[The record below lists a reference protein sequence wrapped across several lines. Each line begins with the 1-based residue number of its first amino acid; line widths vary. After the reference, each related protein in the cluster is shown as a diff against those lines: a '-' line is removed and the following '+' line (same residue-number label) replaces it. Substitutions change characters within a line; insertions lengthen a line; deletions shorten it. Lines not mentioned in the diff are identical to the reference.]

1 MSKSRVTAR
10 GLTYRVGDRVLIE
23 DVSFS
28 ADTGEFVALIGPN
41 GAGKSTLLRIVGGQ
55 LRPEVGEVR
64 LLGRPIDG
72 LSSREL
78 ATIRAMLG
86 ANPPSDIPFDA
97 RTVVEAGRYP
107 FRGLAEASLDEDT
120 HLVERA
126 MVMADVTQ
134 LARRRYHTL
143 SSGEQARVM
152 IARVLAQATPISLL
166 DEPTASL
173 DAANGEKALRTFSS
187 DIETGTT
194 VICVLHDL
202 NQAAF
207 YADRILLLS
216 HGRLVGDGT
225 PRDVLESGVLSRV
238 YGHSMKVVDHPF
250 RDCPLVLME

>member
-1 MSKSRVTAR
+1 MSETRIEAR
-10 GLTYRVGDRVLIE
+10 GLTHRVGDRTLIE
-23 DVSFS
+23 DVTFS
-28 ADTGEFVALIGPN
+28 AVAGEFVVLIGPN
-41 GAGKSTLLRIVGGQ
+41 GAGKSTLLKIVAGQ
-55 LRPEVGEVR
+55 LRAAEGEVE
-64 LLGRPIDG
+64 LLGSSIDG

-78 ATIRAMLG
+78 ATMRAMLG

-97 RTVVEAGRYP
+97 RTVVETARYP
-107 FRGLAEASLDEDT
+107 FRGLPEATLDRDA
-120 HLVERA
+120 HLVHRA
-126 MVMADVTQ
+126 MVMADVTE
-134 LARRRYHTL
+134 LADRRYHTL

-187 DIETGTT
+187 DVETDTT

-216 HGRLVGDGT
+216 EGHLVGDGV
-225 PRDVLESGVLSRV
+225 PRDVLQSDMLSEV
-238 YGHSMKVVDHPF
+238 YGHTMRVVDHPF
-250 RDCPLVLME
+250 RACPLVLMA

>member
-1 MSKSRVTAR
+1 MSETRVAAR
-10 GLTYRVGDRVLIE
+10 GLTYRVGDRALIE
-23 DVSFS
+23 DVGFS
-28 ADTGEFVALIGPN
+28 AVAGEFVALIGPN

-55 LRPEVGEVR
+55 LRADEGEVL
-64 LLGRPIDG
+64 LLGNPIDG

-78 ATIRAMLG
+78 AIMRAMLG

-97 RTVVEAGRYP
+97 RTVVETARYP
-107 FRGLAEASLDEDT
+107 FRGLPEATLDVDA
-120 HLVERA
+120 HLVHRA
-126 MVMADVTQ
+126 MVMADVTE
-134 LARRRYHTL
+134 LANRRYHTL

-187 DIETGTT
+187 DVETDTT

-207 YADRILLLS
+207 YADRVLLLS
-216 HGRLVGDGT
+216 EGRLVGAGT
-225 PRDVLESGVLSRV
+225 PRDVLQSDVLSEV
-238 YGHSMKVVDHPF
+238 YGHTMRVVDHPF
-250 RDCPLVLME
+250 RDCPLVLMA

>member
-1 MSKSRVTAR
+1 MSETRIAAR
-10 GLTYRVGDRVLIE
+10 GLTYRVGDRALID

-28 ADTGEFVALIGPN
+28 AGAGEFVALIGPN

-55 LRPEVGEVR
+55 LSPEVGEIR
-64 LLGRPIDG
+64 LLGNPIAG

-86 ANPPSDIPFDA
+86 ANPPGDIPFDA

-107 FRGLAEASLDEDT
+107 FRGLAESTLDEDA
-120 HLVERA
+120 HLVHRA
-126 MVMADVTQ
+126 MVMADVTE
-134 LARRRYHTL
+134 LANRRYHTL

-173 DAANGEKALRTFSS
+173 DAANGERALRTFSS
-187 DIETGTT
+187 DMEMGTT
-194 VICVLHDL
+194 VMCVLHDL

-216 HGRLVGDGT
+216 NGRLIGDGT
-225 PRDVLESGVLSRV
+225 PRDVLQSGVLSQV
-238 YGHSMKVVDHPF
+238 YGHGMKVVDHPF